1 MRTRAIPERFCG
13 GDSLRR
19 GAILSACTFTF
30 TFTVSRLSD
39 LCLSCTSFNLYD
51 FRYITSIPQTNG
63 TGKIS
68 HCACYRLC
76 VYRRAIKKTWAKT
89 YYVFWQ
95 PHFCGRLFSE
105 SGYKIDKLQ
114 SPLMPENDDQLSKS
128 AEVTDRMTCAN
139 GPLYST
145 VVYLHIISSHWS
157 QISSIR
163 VTLILWCRNF

>member
-1 MRTRAIPERFCG
+1 MRIPTR
-13 GDSLRR
+13 D
-19 GAILSACTFTF
+19 
-30 TFTVSRLSD
+30 
-39 LCLSCTSFNLYD
+39 
-51 FRYITSIPQTNG
+51 
-63 TGKIS
+63 K
-68 HCACYRLC
+68 
-76 VYRRAIKKTWAKT
+76 KKTWAKT
-89 YYVFWQ
+89 NYVFWQ